1 MEENRHLQYL
11 SELQRTIRE
20 WRPWSCTL
28 AEVADKLGVDPSRG
42 LEHLEARNRLI
53 HFGPNVPV
61 ELSQRLDLSQTLVKH
76 AMSPST
82 LLLVAICILYFVWGD
97 IGDAVAVMLVAA
109 FILLFRVYAEWRADQ
124 ALVALRNSVPANT
137 TVLRNGREGIV
148 ASNELVLGD
157 VITLSRG
164 QLVPADAVVVVC
176 HGLSTDESLLTG
188 ESANVYKMALDA
200 AYAENNASAQT
211 NSSGATR
218 EHYPL
223 PDDIRMRV
231 SKSTKSLVYAGTR
244 VASGR
249 AVCIVV
255 ATSRFTEVG
264 SGVATAMHSSQ
275 QISTPLQSRLQ
286 QLTEQLSIAG
296 VALCIAVG
304 IIGLLRG
311 MDWLNVVLLTASL
324 IVATIPAAMPLAA
337 KMFLAICSRKLSR
350 HGLLVRKLHAADA
363 LSSVSAIVTDKTGTL
378 TRNQLVVSS
387 ILTIT
392 TADGDGE
399 GLSVDV
405 VTPESALATERSAAL
420 VAPLYCAWSLSVD
433 PLESRPLARLLAS
446 VRRTVTA
453 RSASSSTM
461 GSSIRTSSS
470 PECEECPQGFQPV
483 LGFGKDFL
491 NTAVLQS
498 LAGSKDTDFPRD
510 PTTDAIPLEKITQ
523 AVTAICQRLSTPAGE
538 LVFDP
543 TLRISALTRT
553 TAEAPR
559 AYSPRMQ
566 PETAASAKGPSSTLA
581 EDIPTRKHW
590 TVVKGAAEVLLP
602 LCSRVWRAKSADLQL
617 QDRDID
623 NGSVEGL
630 VDITSSF
637 RHTISR
643 NATDLAVA
651 GNRVIA
657 YAIAITDNPLFTA
670 DATAVATDDKHSQ
683 PTDSP
688 LSAYRRDMMD
698 GDAFRFQSAKSRS
711 LGKSASTSAR
721 DFVDESASDIPT
733 IEIAKGRRL
742 PLLPSDMVFVGAF
755 AFFDP
760 PQQDAR
766 PVVQE
771 CQEAG
776 IRVIVATGDHPSTAL
791 SVASAVGVVESH
803 MSQPAGYGAIDSA
816 CERHRSMS
824 ASLATA
830 PSEIHAVTG
839 EMIERSIANHSFNQI
854 IDESNVFAR
863 MTPVQ
868 KLRLVNAL
876 QTRGDMVAFIG
887 DGINDA
893 PPLTRADIGICM
905 SGHPSTA
912 DVAMD
917 AAGLVVLSGNFSEVV
932 CSLREGRLLKANIN
946 KAMTLYIAS
955 KLALVLL
962 FLFMVAVE
970 NISPLLPVQLLLIVL
985 FTDIAVVWAFVYE
998 PAEGLEAANP
1008 HRLPAQQL
1016 PLSSSSPVCHRRRRR
1031 YPEHI
1036 GYLSDDRAT
1045 DRVIAVYA
1053 FLLFC
1058 VCALPLLVPFMV
1070 LPQWAMAPIAP
1081 SIVFLTW
1088 IFSHSL
1094 LGISLRTQVV
1104 PIRHVR
1110 FWGNAPNAVWAIC
1123 GAVAVVVSIIVPF
1136 RGLVGLV
1143 QLDIAEWILVVVAPL
1158 VLYCGLE
1165 AYKELRFNE
1174 RNVFSSTGA

>member
-42 LEHLEARNRLI
+42 LEHLEAHNRLI

-61 ELSQRLDLSQTLVKH
+61 ELSQRLGLSQTLLKH
-76 AMSPST
+76 ALSPST
-82 LLLVAICILYFVWGD
+82 LLLVVICVLYFIWGD
-97 IGDAVAVMLVAA
+97 FGDAVVVMLVAGLI
-109 FILLFRVYAEWRADQ
+109 FMFRVHAEWRADQ
-124 ALVALRNSVPANT
+124 ALAALRNSVPANT
-137 TVLRNGREGIV
+137 TVLRSGREGIV
-148 ASNELVLGD
+148 ASDELVLGD

-176 HGLSTDESLLTG
+176 HGLSTDESLITG

-211 NSSGATR
+211 NSSGAGR

-223 PDDIRMRV
+223 PGDV
-231 SKSTKSLVYAGTR
+231 YTVASESTKSLVYAGTR

-255 ATSRFTEVG
+255 ATSQFTEVG
-264 SGVATAMHSSQ
+264 SGVVTAMHSSQ
-275 QISTPLQSRLQ
+275 STFTPLQSRLQ
-286 QLTEQLSIAG
+286 QLTEQLSAS
-296 VALCIAVG
+296 AAFLCIVIG
-304 IIGLLRG
+304 VVGLLRG
-311 MDWLNVVLLTASL
+311 MDWLNVVLLTTSL
-324 IVATIPAAMPLAA
+324 MVATVPAAIPLAA
-337 KMFLAICSRKLSR
+337 KMFLALCSRKLSR
-350 HGLLVRKLHAADA
+350 NGLLVRKLHAADA

-387 ILTIT
+387 ILTVT

-399 GLSVDV
+399 GLAVDV

-420 VAPLYCAWSLSVD
+420 VTPLYCAWSLSVD

-446 VRRTVTA
+446 VRRTATA

-498 LAGSKDTDFPRD
+498 LAGAEESAFPRD
-510 PTTDAIPLEKITQ
+510 PTTDAIPLETITQ
-523 AVTAICQRLSTPAGE
+523 VVTTICQRLSIPAGE

-543 TLRISALTRT
+543 TLRISALTRSS
-553 TAEAPR
+553 AEAPR
-559 AYSPRMQ
+559 AYSPKMQ
-566 PETAASAKGPSSTLA
+566 PKSANTSKSPSSA
-581 EDIPTRKHW
+581 MSEDKPARKHW

-602 LCSRVWRAKSADLQL
+602 LCSRVWRAKSTGLQL
-617 QDRDID
+617 QDKDID
-623 NGSVEGL
+623 NGYVEGF
-630 VDITSSF
+630 VDITPSF
-637 RHTISR
+637 RQTISR

-657 YAIAITDNPLFTA
+657 YAIAITDKPLFTS
-670 DATAVATDDKHSQ
+670 DATTTTTDHKRNQ
-683 PTDSP
+683 PADSP
-688 LSAYRRDMMD
+688 LSTHQRDIRD
-698 GDAFRFQSAKSRS
+698 SNAFRFRDAKSRS
-711 LGKSASTSAR
+711 LGRSAR
-721 DFVDESASDIPT
+721 TSTRNDTDESANAIPT
-733 IEIAKGRRL
+733 IEVAKGRRL

-803 MSQPAGYGAIDSA
+803 MSQPTGYGAIDPA
-816 CERHRSMS
+816 YERNRNLS

-863 MTPVQ
+863 VTPVQ

-876 QTRGDMVAFIG
+876 QARGDVVVFIG

-932 CSLREGRLLKANIN
+932 SSLREGRLLKANIN
-946 KAMTLYIAS
+946 KALILYAAS
-955 KLALVLL
+955 KLTLVLL

-985 FTDIAVVWAFVYE
+985 FTDIAAVWAFVYE
-998 PAEGLEAANP
+998 PAEGREAANS
-1008 HRLPAQQL
+1008 HMLTAQQPSL
-1016 PLSSSSPVCHRRRRR
+1016 FANAPMCRHRRR

-1045 DRVIAVYA
+1045 DQVIVVYA
-1053 FLLFC
+1053 LLLFF
-1058 VCALPLLVPFMV
+1058 VCILPLLVPFMV
-1070 LPQWAMAPIAP
+1070 LPQWAMAPVAP

-1088 IFSHSL
+1088 VFSHSL
-1094 LGISLRTQVV
+1094 LGTSLRTQVV

-1110 FWGNAPNAVWAIC
+1110 FWENTPSAVWAIC
-1123 GAVAVVVSIIVPF
+1123 GVVAVVVSVSVPF
-1136 RGLVGLV
+1136 RGLVGFV
-1143 QLDIAEWILVVVAPL
+1143 QLDIAEWVLVIVAPL
-1158 VLYCGLE
+1158 VLYCSLE
-1165 AYKELRFNE
+1165 AYKELRFNTSNS
-1174 RNVFSSTGA
+1174 RIY

>member
-20 WRPWSCTL
+20 WRPWLCTL

-188 ESANVYKMALDA
+188 D
-200 AYAENNASAQT
+200 
-211 NSSGATR
+211 SGATR

-264 SGVATAMHSSQ
+264 SGVVTAMHSSQ

-420 VAPLYCAWSLSVD
+420 
-433 PLESRPLARLLAS
+433 
-446 VRRTVTA
+446 
-453 RSASSSTM
+453 
-461 GSSIRTSSS
+461 
-470 PECEECPQGFQPV
+470 
-483 LGFGKDFL
+483 
-491 NTAVLQS
+491 
-498 LAGSKDTDFPRD
+498 
-510 PTTDAIPLEKITQ
+510 KITQ

-630 VDITSSF
+630 
-637 RHTISR
+637 
-643 NATDLAVA
+643 
-651 GNRVIA
+651 
-657 YAIAITDNPLFTA
+657 
-670 DATAVATDDKHSQ
+670 
-683 PTDSP
+683 
-688 LSAYRRDMMD
+688 
-698 GDAFRFQSAKSRS
+698 
-711 LGKSASTSAR
+711 
-721 DFVDESASDIPT
+721 
-733 IEIAKGRRL
+733 IAKGRRL

-816 CERHRSMS
+816 
-824 ASLATA
+824 
-830 PSEIHAVTG
+830 
-839 EMIERSIANHSFNQI
+839 IANHSFNQI

-985 FTDIAVVWAFVYE
+985 FTD
-998 PAEGLEAANP
+998 
-1008 HRLPAQQL
+1008 
-1016 PLSSSSPVCHRRRRR
+1016 
-1031 YPEHI
+1031 
-1036 GYLSDDRAT
+1036 
-1045 DRVIAVYA
+1045 
-1053 FLLFC
+1053 
-1058 VCALPLLVPFMV
+1058 
-1070 LPQWAMAPIAP
+1070 
-1081 SIVFLTW
+1081 
-1088 IFSHSL
+1088 
-1094 LGISLRTQVV
+1094 
-1104 PIRHVR
+1104 
-1110 FWGNAPNAVWAIC
+1110 
-1123 GAVAVVVSIIVPF
+1123 
-1136 RGLVGLV
+1136 
-1143 QLDIAEWILVVVAPL
+1143 
-1158 VLYCGLE
+1158 
-1165 AYKELRFNE
+1165 
-1174 RNVFSSTGA
+1174 